1 MATQKTEPAPKG
13 GIMHLLMASVG
24 VSILGLAAGFFGG
37 AALLAKDAPLEN
49 AQKQTVSPAVAGE
62 GSQVANAADGE
73 KQSPAEYNIVPL
85 QPIITNLA
93 DSASVWVRLEGSV
106 LIDKKSD
113 VKQDVLALKLSQHV
127 LAYLRTLKL
136 TDVQGVGA
144 LPAISQDLD
153 EIVQTLSDGQAHGV
167 LISGL
172 VFE

>member
-1 MATQKTEPAPKG
+1 MATQKTEAAPKG
-13 GIMHLLMASVG
+13 GLKHLLVASVG
-24 VSILGLAAGFFGG
+24 VSVLGLAAGFFGG
-37 AALLAKDAPLEN
+37 AALLTKDTSPEQAQMQTAAP
-49 AQKQTVSPAVAGE
+49 GE
-62 GSQVANAADGE
+62 GAHDAKSVDAE
-73 KQSPAEYNIVPL
+73 KAVPVEYNIVPL

-93 DSASVWVRLEGSV
+93 DSSSVWVRLEGSV
-106 LIDKKSD
+106 LINKKSD
-113 VKQDVLALKLSQHV
+113 VKQDILALKLSQHV

-153 EIVQTLSDGQAHGV
+153 EIVQTLSDGQAQGV